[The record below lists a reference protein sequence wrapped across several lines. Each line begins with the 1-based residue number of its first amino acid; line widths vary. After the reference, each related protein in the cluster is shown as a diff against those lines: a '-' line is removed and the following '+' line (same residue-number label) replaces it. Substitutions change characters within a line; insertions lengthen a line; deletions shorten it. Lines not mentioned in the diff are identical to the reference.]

1 MNRFAIAA
9 GVSSAIVLS
18 VSGAFGQAE
27 RSLSA
32 CQSAVAKESSKY
44 IQVIAA
50 SIDGC
55 MNRMSAEVL
64 QGQDTAAAAA
74 QAAKHCVSALRKL
87 ANSDDP
93 GKQVSSQFDSK
104 LRRKCD
110 PAANPKLSHAESDTY
125 TIGASTLGAAN
136 QNQFCQTFG
145 GDGSIDSFAEWRDCL
160 RAAAHCQALQT
171 AATSWPRLL
180 EYLAALRTAMAAL
193 PANTKT
199 ADALGALQSIES
211 AVEGPTDDNV
221 PELACGLQGASAHHS
236 NLPGEVVTLAG
247 PSLQTLASIPLPA
260 GRHMLWAR
268 VQVVPLGPAGEGIE
282 CLLGD
287 GGQSYAPATRDT
299 VTFLGHITLSSAA
312 VATLRCRA
320 LGSGEYSAAQQEVSA
335 IAVDSIDV
343 QTETCADGVLNQG
356 EENVDC
362 GGPCAACPNCSDGIR
377 NQGEQGFDCGGPCAA
392 VCPPATCDDTL
403 LNQGETAV
411 DCGGPCIAC
420 PTCSD
425 GIRNQDE
432 SGIDCGGSCAECPAP
447 TCSDGI
453 RNQGEFGVDCGDPCL
468 RCSGQPCG
476 RTGFDCQS
484 GHCIYGPRVIY
495 GVCQ

>member
-9 GVSSAIVLS
+9 GVLSAIVLC
-18 VSGAFGQAE
+18 VSGAFGQTE

-32 CQSAVAKESSKY
+32 CQKAVAKESSKY
-44 IQVIAA
+44 IQVVAA
-50 SIDGC
+50 TIDGC

-64 QGQDTAAAAA
+64 QGQDTAAAATK
-74 QAAKHCVSALRKL
+74 AAKRCVSALRKL

-93 GKQVSSQFDSK
+93 SKQISNQFDTR
-104 LRRKCD
+104 LGMKCD
-110 PAANPKLSHAESDTY
+110 PTANPKLSHAESDTY
-125 TIGASTLGAAN
+125 TIGASTLSAAN

-180 EYLAALRTAMAAL
+180 EYLAALRTAIAAL
-193 PANTKT
+193 PATTKT
-199 ADALGALQSIES
+199 ADALGALQAIES

-221 PELACGLQGASAHHS
+221 PELACGHRGPNAYHS
-236 NLPGEVVTLAG
+236 DLPGEVVALTG
-247 PSLQTLASIPLPA
+247 SSLQTLASIPLAA
-260 GRHMLWAR
+260 GRHMLWAK
-268 VQVVPLGPAGEGIE
+268 VQITPLDTAGGGIE
-282 CLLGD
+282 CFLGD
-287 GGQSYAPATRDT
+287 GRQSYAPTTRDT
-299 VTFLGHITLSSAA
+299 VTFLGHVALSSAGS
-312 VATLRCRA
+312 VTVRCRA
-320 LGSGEYSAAQQEVSA
+320 LGGGEYSIVQQEVSA

-343 QTETCADGVLNQG
+343 QTETCVDGVLNQG

-362 GGPCAACPNCSDGIR
+362 GGPCAACPTCSDGIQ

-425 GIRNQDE
+425 GIQNQDE
-432 SGIDCGGSCAECPAP
+432 SGIDCGGPCADCPPP

-453 RNQGEFGVDCGDPCL
+453 QNQGEFGVDCGDPCL
-468 RCSGQPCG
+468 RCSGQPCW
-476 RTGFDCQS
+476 RNHFDCQS
-484 GHCIYGPRVIY
+484 GHCIYDPNVAY